1 MPPVLFYRISD
12 PLNIWTVL
20 VKDALGELETP
31 GGKSKPGERVGTPLT
46 DVIHR
51 NLKVALANSSRNSA
65 LDMQAISASP
75 QLAKTIE
82 TEVNQNRAA
91 CHI

>member
-1 MPPVLFYRISD
+1 MDFFVL
-12 PLNIWTVL
+12 
-20 VKDALGELETP
+20 KDALGELETP
-31 GGKSKPGERVGTPLT
+31 GGKSNPGERVGTPLT

-65 LDMQAISASP
+65 LDMEATSASP

-82 TEVNQNRAA
+82 TKVNQNTAT
-91 CHI
+91 CYI

>member
-1 MPPVLFYRISD
+1 MLSNRQSCKYMDFFVL
-12 PLNIWTVL
+12 
-20 VKDALGELETP
+20 KDVLGELETP
-31 GGKSKPGERVGTPLT
+31 GGKSNPGERVGTPLT

-51 NLKVALANSSRNSA
+51 KIKVALANSSQNSA
-65 LDMQAISASP
+65 LDMQATSASP

-82 TEVNQNRAA
+82 TEVNQNTAA